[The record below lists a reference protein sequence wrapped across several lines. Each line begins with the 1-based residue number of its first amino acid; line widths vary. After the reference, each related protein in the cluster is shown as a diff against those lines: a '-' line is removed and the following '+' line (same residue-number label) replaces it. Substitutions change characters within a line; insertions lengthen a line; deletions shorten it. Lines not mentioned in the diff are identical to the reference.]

1 MLNKFRPFLKNIL
14 EPIAKKSNINPNLI
28 SLISFLTAILS
39 AIFIGYS
46 KLDLGVLFILFS
58 GFFDVLDGAIARYHN
73 RTSKFGAILDS
84 TFDRFSDAIIIIGFI
99 YGSCIHWF
107 LGILAIH
114 SGFMVSYVRA
124 SSQSQGIN
132 NDVGIAERAVRLII
146 LMTSLIIGLILNIEY
161 IQYIIMFLVVISYFT
176 VIQRLFYSYKYEKNS
191 LNKKY

>member
-1 MLNKFRPFLKNIL
+1 MLNRFRPFLKNIL

-28 SLISFLTAILS
+28 SLISFLIAILS
-39 AIFIGYS
+39 AVCIGCYR
-46 KLDLGVLFILFS
+46 LDLGVLFILLS

-99 YGSCIHWF
+99 YGSYIHWF

-114 SGFMVSYVRA
+114 SGFMVSYIRA
-124 SSQSQGIN
+124 SSQSQGIS

-146 LMTSLIIGLILNIEY
+146 LMISLIIGLILNLDY
-161 IQYIIMFLVVISYFT
+161 IQYIILLLVIISYFT